1 MLKTETWWES
11 LFTGDLSIG
20 IVLERQ
26 QELEDEKF
34 LYLQSL
40 DNVDIHENPSSQ
52 L

>member
-20 IVLERQ
+20 ISLERQ
-26 QELEDEKF
+26 RELDDEEF
-34 LYLQSL
+34 LYLK
-40 DNVDIHENPSSQ
+40 NFNEENFNGETP